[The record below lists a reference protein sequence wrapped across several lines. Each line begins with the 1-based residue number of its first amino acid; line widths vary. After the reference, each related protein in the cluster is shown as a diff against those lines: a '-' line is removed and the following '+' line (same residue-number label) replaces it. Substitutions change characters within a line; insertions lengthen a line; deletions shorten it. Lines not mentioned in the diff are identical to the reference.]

1 MRCLFN
7 FYLWW
12 PSWRVCC
19 QPSRRDWCQ
28 LISSSLLPAFQWV
41 CCPVWRWLCYKSF
54 YKMRFSN
61 RLSIYNTLHALISVA
76 LFTMSRGHWLGQK
89 RLKKPGQSG
98 KGGHLGCSDGYNYN
112 LYRPLSPIHI
122 NTEGREQ
129 MHAVLEKCANT
140 LRFMS
145 YENFMIWMS
154 VFFSVRNLMSMGI
167 VWTVNFNQPYITLRG
182 FVDEDVHVIYYILF
196 EKLILIHCY
205 GK

>member
-1 MRCLFN
+1 MTSSDFFLNIQICPFFLDLTKRLFFDHSCGALPYCLNREPREFK
-7 FYLWW
+7 F
-12 PSWRVCC
+12 V
-19 QPSRRDWCQ
+19 
-28 LISSSLLPAFQWV
+28 
-41 CCPVWRWLCYKSF
+41 
-54 YKMRFSN
+54 KM
-61 RLSIYNTLHALISVA
+61 NTDG
-76 LFTMSRGHWLGQK
+76 GHWLGQK

-167 VWTVNFNQPYITLRG
+167 V
-182 FVDEDVHVIYYILF
+182 
-196 EKLILIHCY
+196 
-205 GK
+205 